1 MGVHGLATYLREN
14 QRKLSTPL
22 VLSQER
28 SKSEATIPL
37 VVDGWSF
44 IYELHNQSRLPWV
57 YGGEPVE
64 FRDLVTQV
72 VRAWISVGLRPNFVF
87 DGPYHRSKFA
97 TSTIRVE
104 QSTIQPSLLFF
115 RTSSLSRASPRFLRE
130 NSILPPLYYVATLDA
145 LRSLGGAVQ
154 IYMADDEGDPFAVE
168 LAGRLRGYVTGRD
181 SDYVILNVEGYAG
194 YIPMDQM
201 VWSTDSQGKEEE
213 SQMQDDAGFVV
224 SQRNKAKKQGSDPH
238 AQGIISPDTNDAL
251 SLSCVV
257 YTPRALAVHLQI
269 PLSLLPLLSAL
280 IGNDFTA
287 DRRSTSKLFYER
299 NMTAP
304 QRITRVASVLKS
316 VAAAASGKSPKKAR
330 HQITG
335 VVDFVDLAIE
345 SLLIRPAAM
354 GPGEREGIVEKT
366 VEAALRYAMPKNQD
380 GDRRLKEPTSSC
392 ALHDAESCPLVGCL
406 SRPVSDPSTSTENE
420 NVSWERIRSLYIS
433 AYRLANFSPGLMDIL
448 STGTA
453 WPELFL
459 ENPDLETVVRS
470 LGRPI
475 REWVYALLDDG
486 TGLLGGDIDTGGNGL
501 EESTVNEESDE
512 DEVIDVY
519 SDPDEDMGTVNPLA
533 PLQGALEKLS
543 TGTTI
548 PPSTVTSS
556 VAPTSRRALPGHVI
570 EHTRRGTRH
579 VEEPVS
585 VPTLATLLSA
595 HGFDFAKGSEPLPV
609 QLWDEDPRLNAFL
622 RALGSDMP
630 LVKALPPEQLMAAV
644 SLRWIVRRLAD
655 RADEAGPSTQR
666 QREKWTIKE
675 GQAFLASFSWP
686 SLPNC
691 STSVESGDT
700 PLEDRS
706 IQLTAQILA
715 TFDAI
720 EMLCQSLLLTSR
732 VPNRTYLFSGKAFH
746 RCLAGNGENI
756 GARIPSGLWD
766 ACVGGLDGKFARGKE
781 GSTAK
786 NPKSTGKGGRASA
799 NTPAFQRVPGQSIF
813 DVLSGLGGDT

>member
-44 IYELHNQSRLPWV
+44 INELHNQSRLPWV

-104 QSTIQPSLLFF
+104 QSAIQHSLLFF

-130 NSILPPLYYVATLDA
+130 NSILPPLYYVATLEA
-145 LRSLGGAVQ
+145 LRSLGDAVQ

-168 LAGRLRGYVTGRD
+168 LAGQLRGYVTGRD

-201 VWSTDSQGKEEE
+201 VWSVDSQGKKEE
-213 SQMQDDAGFVV
+213 SQIQDDAGFVV

-257 YTPRALAVHLQI
+257 YHPRALAAHLQI

-304 QRITRVASVLKS
+304 QRITRVASVLKL
-316 VAAAASGKSPKKAR
+316 R

-335 VVDFVDLAIE
+335 VVDF
-345 SLLIRPAAM
+345 SLLIRPAAV

-366 VEAALRYAMPKNQD
+366 VEAALRYAIPKNQD

-392 ALHDAESCPLVGCL
+392 ALPRWCL
-406 SRPVSDPSTSTENE
+406 SRPNE
-420 NVSWERIRSLYIS
+420 SWERIRSLYIS
-433 AYRLANFSPGLMDIL
+433 AYRHANFSPGLMDIL
-448 STGTA
+448 STGAA

-486 TGLLGGDIDTGGNGL
+486 TGLLGDDIDTGGNGL

-519 SDPDEDMGTVNPLA
+519 SDTDEDIGTVNPLA

-556 VAPTSRRALPGHVI
+556 VAPTSRRALPRHVI

-585 VPTLATLLSA
+585 
-595 HGFDFAKGSEPLPV
+595 PLPV

-622 RALGSDMP
+622 RALGSDTP

-655 RADEAGPSTQR
+655 RADEAGSSTQR

-686 SLPNC
+686 SLPNY
-691 STSVESGDT
+691 STSSRV
-700 PLEDRS
+700 S

-746 RCLAGNGENI
+746 RCLAGSGEHI

-766 ACVGGLDGKFARGKE
+766 ACVGGLDGTFARGKE
-781 GSTAK
+781 SGTAK

-799 NTPAFQRVPGQSIF
+799 NTPTFQRVPGQSIF

>member
-28 SKSEATIPL
+28 SNSEATIPL

-64 FRDLVTQV
+64 FRDLVTRV
-72 VRAWISVGLRPNFVF
+72 VGAWISVGLRPNFVF

-145 LRSLGGAVQ
+145 LRLLGGAVQ

-201 VWSTDSQGKEEE
+201 VWSADSRGKEEE
-213 SQMQDDAGFVV
+213 SQMQDDTGFVM
-224 SQRNKAKKQGSDPH
+224 SQRNKAKKQGNN

-251 SLSCVV
+251 SLSCVI
-257 YTPRALAVHLQI
+257 YNPRTLAAHLQI
-269 PLSLLPLLSAL
+269 PLTLLPLLSAL

-316 VAAAASGKSPKKAR
+316 VATAVSGKSPKKAR

-335 VVDFVDLAIE
+335 VVDFVDLTIE
-345 SLLIRPAAM
+345 SLLIRPATM

-366 VEAALRYAMPKNQD
+366 VEAALRYAIPKNQD
-380 GDRRLKEPTSSC
+380 GNRILKEPASTC
-392 ALHDAESCPLVGCL
+392 ALHDADSCPLVGCL
-406 SRPVSDPSTSTENE
+406 SRPALDPSTSTENE
-420 NVSWERIRSLYIS
+420 NGSWERVRSLYIS
-433 AYRLANFSPGLMDIL
+433 AYRRANFSPGLMDIL
-448 STGTA
+448 STSTA
-453 WPELFL
+453 WPDLFL

-501 EESTVNEESDE
+501 EESAVNEESDE

-519 SDPDEDMGTVNPLA
+519 SDPDEDIGTVNPLA

-543 TGTTI
+543 TGTTKS
-548 PPSTVTSS
+548 PSTMTSS
-556 VAPTSRRALPGHVI
+556 VASTSRRALPRHVI

-579 VEEPVS
+579 IEEPVS
-585 VPTLATLLSA
+585 VPTLTTLLSA
-595 HGFDFAKGSEPLPV
+595 HGSDFAEPLPV
-609 QLWDEDPRLNAFL
+609 QLWDEEPRLNAFL
-622 RALGSDMP
+622 RALGSDTP
-630 LVKALPPEQLMAAV
+630 LVKTLPPEQLMVAV
-644 SLRWIVRRLAD
+644 SLRWIVRRLAN
-655 RADEAGPSTQR
+655 RADEAGASAER

-691 STSVESGDT
+691 STSVESGVA

-720 EMLCQSLLLTSR
+720 DMLSQTLLLTNR

-746 RCLAGNGENI
+746 LCLAGNGENM

-766 ACVGGLDGKFARGKE
+766 ACVGGLDGTFACGKE
-781 GSTAK
+781 GNTAK

-799 NTPAFQRVPGQSIF
+799 SAPAFQRVPGQSIF

>member
-28 SKSEATIPL
+28 SKSEVTIPL

-44 IYELHNQSRLPWV
+44 IYELHNQSRLPWA
-57 YGGEPVE
+57 YGGEQNE
-64 FRDLVTQV
+64 FRDLVTRI
-72 VRAWISVGLRPNFVF
+72 VRAWISVGLSPCVVF

-104 QSTIQPSLLFF
+104 QSAIRPSTLFF
-115 RTSSLSRASPRFLRE
+115 RTSRLSRATPRFLRE
-130 NSILPPLYYVATLDA
+130 NSILPPLYYVATLHA

-213 SQMQDDAGFVV
+213 SQMKDDAGFVV
-224 SQRNKAKKQGSDPH
+224 SQRNKQRSEPH
-238 AQGIISPDTNDAL
+238 TQGIISPDTNDAL

-257 YTPRALAVHLQI
+257 YSPHGLAAHLQI
-269 PLSLLPLLSAL
+269 SLSLLPLLAAL

-287 DRRSTSKLFYER
+287 DRRPTSRLFYER
-299 NMTAP
+299 DMSVS
-304 QRITRVASVLKS
+304 QRIVRVANVLKS

-335 VVDFVDLAIE
+335 VVDFVDLTIE
-345 SLLIRPAAM
+345 SLLIRPVAI
-354 GPGEREGIVEKT
+354 GSGEREVIVEKT
-366 VEAALRYAMPKNQD
+366 VEAALRYAIPKKQYSD
-380 GDRRLKEPTSSC
+380 QIVKEPSSAC
-392 ALHDAESCPLVGCL
+392 PLHDAKSCPLLGRL
-406 SRPVSDPSTSTENE
+406 SRPAPDHPTASESG
-420 NVSWERIRSLYIS
+420 SWEGVRSLYIS
-433 AYRLANFSPGLMDIL
+433 AYRRGDFSPGLMDIL

-459 ENPDLETVVRS
+459 ENPDLETVIRS

-486 TGLLGGDIDTGGNGL
+486 TGLLGVDIDTGRNVL
-501 EESTVNEESDE
+501 EEHTATGESESDE
-512 DEVIDVY
+512 DEVIGVH
-519 SDPDEDMGTVNPLA
+519 SDTDEDIGTANPLA

-543 TGTTI
+543 TGATI
-548 PPSTVTSS
+548 PPSKSPG
-556 VAPTSRRALPGHVI
+556 APRSRIMPSKHVN
-570 EHTRRGTRH
+570 EHVRRGTRH

-585 VPTLATLLSA
+585 VPTLASLLSVC
-595 HGFDFAKGSEPLPV
+595 GGNFATGPEPLPI
-609 QLWDEDPRLNAFL
+609 QLWDEELRLTVFL
-622 RALGSDMP
+622 RALGSDTP
-630 LVKALPPEQLMAAV
+630 LVKALPPEQLLATV

-655 RADEAGPSTQR
+655 RSDEAGPGAER
-666 QREKWTIKE
+666 QREKWTIRE
-675 GQAFLASFSWP
+675 GQAFLLSFAWP
-686 SLPNC
+686 CLPNGD
-691 STSVESGDT
+691 TLVESAVP

-706 IQLTAQILA
+706 IQLTAQVLA
-715 TFDAI
+715 TLDAV
-720 EMLCQSLLLTSR
+720 EMLCQTLLLTSR
-732 VPNRTYLFSGKAFH
+732 VPNQAYLFSGMAFH
-746 RCLAGNGENI
+746 RCLSRNRENI
-756 GARIPSGLWD
+756 DLRVPSGLWD
-766 ACVGGLDGKFARGKE
+766 ACVGGLDGAFAYEKE
-781 GSTAK
+781 GTTKK
-786 NPKSTGKGGRASA
+786 NRKSKGGRADA
-799 NTPAFQRVPGQSIF
+799 PVLQGAPGRSMF
-813 DVLSGLGGDT
+813 DVLSGLGGEP

>member
-28 SKSEATIPL
+28 SKSEAAISL

-64 FRDLVTQV
+64 FRDLVTRV

-130 NSILPPLYYVATLDA
+130 NSILPPLYYVATLEA
-145 LRSLGGAVQ
+145 LRSLNGAVD

-181 SDYVILNVEGYAG
+181 SDYVILNVEGYSG

-201 VWSTDSQGKEEE
+201 VWTAGSQGKDEEK
-213 SQMQDDAGFVV
+213 QMQDDAGFVV
-224 SQRNKAKKQGSDPH
+224 SQRNKAKKQGSEPH
-238 AQGIISPDTNDAL
+238 NQGIISPDTNDAL

-257 YTPRALAVHLQI
+257 YSPHALAAHFQI
-269 PLSLLPLLSAL
+269 SLSLLPLLAAL

-299 NMTAP
+299 NMTAS
-304 QRITRVASVLKS
+304 QRITRVANVLKL
-316 VAAAASGKSPKKAR
+316 VAAAASGKPPKKAR

-335 VVDFVDLAIE
+335 VVDFVDLTIE

-366 VEAALRYAMPKNQD
+366 VEAALRYAIPKNQD
-380 GDRRLKEPTSSC
+380 GDRRLKEPTSAC
-392 ALHDAESCPLVGCL
+392 ALHDAESCPLVGYL
-406 SRPVSDPSTSTENE
+406 SRPASDPSTENE
-420 NVSWERIRSLYIS
+420 NGSRERIRSLYIS
-433 AYRLANFSPGLMDIL
+433 AYRRANFSPGLMDIL
-448 STGTA
+448 STSTA

-475 REWVYALLDDG
+475 REWVYALLNDG

-519 SDPDEDMGTVNPLA
+519 SDSDEDTETTNPLE

-543 TGTTI
+543 TGTTV
-548 PPSTVTSS
+548 PPSSVTSS
-556 VAPTSRRALPGHVI
+556 MAPTSRRVLPRHVI

-585 VPTLATLLSA
+585 VPTLTILLSA
-595 HGFDFAKGSEPLPV
+595 HGVDFAKGSEPLFV
-609 QLWDEDPRLNAFL
+609 QLWDEELRLNVFL
-622 RALGSDMP
+622 RALGSDTP

-655 RADEAGPSTQR
+655 RADEAGPSAER

-686 SLPNC
+686 SMPNC
-691 STSVESGDT
+691 SSTSVESTVT

-715 TFDAI
+715 TLDAI
-720 EMLCQSLLLTSR
+720 EMLSQSLLLTSR
-732 VPNRTYLFSGKAFH
+732 VPNRAYLLSGKAFH
-746 RCLAGNGENI
+746 RHLASDGENI
-756 GARIPSGLWD
+756 GARIPPGLWD
-766 ACVGGLDGKFARGKE
+766 ACVSGLDGTFARGKE
-781 GSTAK
+781 GSTKK
-786 NPKSTGKGGRASA
+786 NPKSTSKGGRASA
-799 NTPAFQRVPGQSIF
+799 NAPTFQRVPGQSIF

>member
-14 QRKLSTPL
+14 QRKLSSPL

-64 FRDLVTQV
+64 FRDLVTRI
-72 VRAWISVGLRPNFVF
+72 VRAWVSVGLRPYFVF

-104 QSTIQPSLLFF
+104 QSTIQPSTLFF
-115 RTSSLSRASPRFLRE
+115 RTSPFSRATPRFLRE

-145 LRSLGGAVQ
+145 LRSLDGAIQV
-154 IYMADDEGDPFAVE
+154 YMADDEGDPFAVE

-194 YIPMDQM
+194 YVPMDQM
-201 VWSTDSQGKEEE
+201 VWSADSQGKDEER
-213 SQMQDDAGFVV
+213 QMQDDAGFVV
-224 SQRNKAKKQGSDPH
+224 SQRNKVKKQGSEH
-238 AQGIISPDTNDAL
+238 HTQGIISPDTKDAL

-257 YTPRALAVHLQI
+257 YSPHALAAHLQI
-269 PLSLLPLLSAL
+269 SLTLLPLLAAL
-280 IGNDFTA
+280 VGNDFTA
-287 DRRSTSKLFYER
+287 DRRSTSRLFYER
-299 NMTAP
+299 DMTVS
-304 QRITRVASVLKS
+304 QRISRVANVLKS
-316 VAAAASGKSPKKAR
+316 VTAAASGKSPKKAR

-335 VVDFVDLAIE
+335 VVDFVDLTVE
-345 SLLIRPAAM
+345 SLLIRPTAM

-366 VEAALRYAMPKNQD
+366 VEAALRYAIPKNQD
-380 GDRRLKEPTSSC
+380 GDQTIKEPTSPC
-392 ALHDAESCPLVGCL
+392 ALHDAKSCPLVGCL
-406 SRPVSDPSTSTENE
+406 SRPASDPATENE
-420 NVSWERIRSLYIS
+420 NGSWERVRSLYIS
-433 AYRLANFSPGLMDIL
+433 AYRHGDFSPGLMDIL
-448 STGTA
+448 STSTA

-459 ENPDLETVVRS
+459 ENPDVETVVRS

-486 TGLLGGDIDTGGNGL
+486 TGLLGGDIDDTRGSGL
-501 EESTVNEESDE
+501 EESSAAEESDE
-512 DEVIDVY
+512 DEVIDVH

-548 PPSTVTSS
+548 PPSMSS
-556 VAPTSRRALPGHVI
+556 VAPTLRRTWSRHVI
-570 EHTRRGTRH
+570 EHVRRGTRH

-595 HGFDFAKGSEPLPV
+595 HGVDFPKGPEPLLV
-609 QLWDEDPRLNAFL
+609 QLWDEELRLTVFL
-622 RALGSDMP
+622 RALGSDTP
-630 LVKALPPEQLMAAV
+630 LVKALSPEQLMAVV
-644 SLRWIVRRLAD
+644 SLRWIVSRLAD
-655 RADEAGPSTQR
+655 RADEAGPSAER

-686 SLPNC
+686 GLSNGNA
-691 STSVESGDT
+691 SVEST
-700 PLEDRS
+700 VPPLEDRS
-706 IQLTAQILA
+706 IQLTAQVLA
-715 TFDAI
+715 TFDVI
-720 EMLCQSLLLTSR
+720 EMLSQTLLLTSR
-732 VPNRTYLFSGKAFH
+732 VPNRALAHLFSGKAFH
-746 RCLAGNGENI
+746 RCLTGNGENTS
-756 GARIPSGLWD
+756 ARIPSGLWD
-766 ACVGGLDGKFARGKE
+766 ACVGGLDGTFAHGKE
-781 GSTAK
+781 GSTKK
-786 NPKSTGKGGRASA
+786 NRKSKGDRARLA
-799 NTPAFQRVPGQSIF
+799 NAPPAFQTAPGQSIF
-813 DVLSGLGGDT
+813 DVLSGLGGEI